1 MKVGQRIILI
11 TYSLLVMAIVVLFA
25 MLVCGF
31 FGTDSTIEFIKS
43 VSGNV
48 IYVASVIIIAL
59 SLVIISFCMMFLCTN
74 SKESSTVVKA
84 TENGN
89 IRISLE
95 TVNTIAA
102 KAVKGIQPVRDVKV
116 NAVSTE
122 KGMVINVKI
131 ALMNDSVIPEVTI
144 QVQNV
149 VKNQVENIVGLMVNE
164 VPVLVDNSIVS
175 NN

>member
-59 SLVIISFCMMFLCTN
+59 SLVIISFCMMF

-122 KGMVINVKI
+122 NGMVINVKI